1 MSTLLPPHQCNQ
13 IRDLQIKKSANATM
27 PQIWMKEKWVAKITF
42 WHQMLKVYYKSR
54 QTLNRMHSGIL
65 ILNINNIKTCTNT
78 CTLSKIKKHKITLS
92 LSRNPILVFLSLPL
106 QILGWYHHS
115 V

>member
-1 MSTLLPPHQCNQ
+1 
-13 IRDLQIKKSANATM
+13 
-27 PQIWMKEKWVAKITF
+27 
-42 WHQMLKVYYKSR
+42 MLKVYYKSR

-78 CTLSKIKKHKITLS
+78 RTLSKIKKHKITLS

-106 QILGWYHHS
+106 QILG
-115 V
+115 